1 MEKILIEILK
11 YSSKIF
17 TEPDLEKK
25 DKANSIICV
34 AAYFNIIE
42 AMKDRH
48 IFDRFGFDLPK
59 RDKPV
64 KKVQFVTAAKEWFY
78 SSANTDWVEIEGE
91 LTLTGYTPPPLLSSM
106 LENNIDLKL
115 E

>member
-34 AAYFNIIE
+34 AAYYNIIE

-59 RDKPV
+59 RAKPM
-64 KKVQFVTAAKEWFY
+64 KKIQFVTAVKGLVLF
-78 SSANTDWVEIEGE
+78 
-91 LTLTGYTPPPLLSSM
+91 LC
-106 LENNIDLKL
+106 
-115 E
+115 

>member
-17 TEPDLEKK
+17 TEPDLEKQ

-34 AAYFNIIE
+34 ATYYNIIE
-42 AMKDRH
+42 VMKDRH

-59 RDKPV
+59 RAKPV
-64 KKVQFVTAAKEWFY
+64 KKVQFVTAVKEWFY
-78 SSANTDWVEIEGE
+78 CFANTDWVGIEGE
-91 LTLTGYTPPPLLSSM
+91 LTLTGFTPPPLLISM
-106 LENNIDLKL
+106 LENNVDLKL